1 MANTFK
7 NSISGSIGTT
17 ETTVYSAPGSVI
29 ATTVIGVSVAS
40 RAQQN
45 INVDVRMYDSSTS
58 KNIVLCSGSLIP
70 PGSNIVLVGGE
81 QKVVL
86 EANDYLTLRS
96 NTAFS
101 ADIVVSVLEIS

>member
-7 NSISGSIGTT
+7 NSISASIGTT
-17 ETTVYSAPGSVI
+17 ETTVYT
-29 ATTVIGVSVAS
+29 ATGVTATVIGVSVANRIQS
-40 RAQQN
+40 N
-45 INVDVRMYDSSTS
+45 INIDVKMYDSSTS

-70 PGSNIVLVGGE
+70 PGSNIVMVGGE

-86 EANDYLTLRS
+86 EASDYLTLRS
-96 NTAFS
+96 NTAGS

>member
-17 ETTVYSAPGSVI
+17 ETTVYT
-29 ATTVIGVSVAS
+29 ATGVTATVIGVSVANRIQS
-40 RAQQN
+40 N
-45 INVDVRMYDSSTS
+45 INVDVRMYDNSTS

-81 QKVVL
+81 KKVVL
-86 EANDYLTLRS
+86 EASDYLTFRS
-96 NTAFS
+96 NTAGS

>member
-1 MANTFK
+1 MPNTFR
-7 NSISGSIGTT
+7 NSISGSIGTA
-17 ETTVYSAPGSVI
+17 ETTVYSTPSL
-29 ATTVIGVSVAS
+29 TTSTVIGVSVAN

-45 INVDVRMYDSSTS
+45 INIDVRMYDSSAS

-86 EANDYLTLRS
+86 EASDYLTLRS
-96 NTAFS
+96 NVAS
-101 ADIVVSVLEIS
+101 

>member
-17 ETTVYSAPGSVI
+17 ETTVYT
-29 ATTVIGVSVAS
+29 ATGVTATVIGVSVAN
-40 RAQQN
+40 RVQQN
-45 INVDVRMYDSSTS
+45 INIDVRLYDASTS
-58 KNIVLCSGSLIP
+58 KNVVLCSGSLIP

-86 EANDYLTLRS
+86 EDSDYLTLRS
-96 NTAFS
+96 NTAGS

>member
-17 ETTVYSAPGSVI
+17 ETTVYT
-29 ATTVIGVSVAS
+29 ATGVTATVIGVSVAN
-40 RAQQN
+40 RVQQN
-45 INVDVRMYDSSTS
+45 INIDVRMYDASTS
-58 KNIVLCSGSLIP
+58 KNVVLCSGSLIP

-86 EANDYLTLRS
+86 EDSDYLTLSS
-96 NTAFS
+96 NIAGS

>member
-17 ETTVYSAPGSVI
+17 ETTVYTTPSLTTS
-29 ATTVIGVSVAS
+29 TVIGVSVANV
-40 RAQQN
+40 QN
-45 INVDVRMYDSSTS
+45 TNMSINVKVYDVSGA
-58 KNIVLCSGSLIP
+58 KNVFLVKNALIT
-70 PGSNIVLVGGE
+70 PGSNLVLVGGE

-86 EANDYLTLRS
+86 EPTDYLTLQS
-96 NTAFS
+96 SVAAS